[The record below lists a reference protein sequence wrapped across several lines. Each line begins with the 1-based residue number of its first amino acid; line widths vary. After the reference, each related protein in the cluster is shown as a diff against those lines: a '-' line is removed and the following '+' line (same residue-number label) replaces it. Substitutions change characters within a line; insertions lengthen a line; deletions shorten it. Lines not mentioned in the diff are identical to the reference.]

1 METEASVASSSRP
14 RSIILVLL
22 GVVAAALLVMRFTGS
37 TAPDPAASNQPRA
50 PQQQPQAG
58 EGPVDPSTLDVRL
71 ESLDG
76 ERPAPGE
83 SERNPFRFQPKA
95 PPPEPPRPRTESKP
109 RPEVEMPTGPAPPPP
124 PPPITVKFLGT
135 MDLPNGTVVAV
146 LTDCSVGHRTTHA
159 REGQTVLGQYRL
171 VKIGL
176 TSVVIEHLDGRG
188 RTTLAKDGQ
197 ECVWK

>member
-1 METEASVASSSRP
+1 METEASAASSPKRP
-14 RSIILVLL
+14 RPILLVLL
-22 GVVAAALLVMRFTGS
+22 GVAAAALLVMRFTGS
-37 TAPDPAASNQPRA
+37 TAPDPVASNQPRA
-50 PQQQPQAG
+50 PQQQTPAAAAR
-58 EGPVDPSTLDVRL
+58 VDPSTLDVRL
-71 ESLDG
+71 ESLVG

-83 SERNPFRFQPKA
+83 LERNPFRFQPKA
-95 PPPEPPRPRTESKP
+95 APAPSPRTASKPPP
-109 RPEVEMPTGPAPPPP
+109 VAEMPTGPPPPP
-124 PPPITVKFLGT
+124 APPPITVKFLGT

>member
-1 METEASVASSSRP
+1 METEGSAASSSKRP
-14 RSIILVLL
+14 IILVLL
-22 GVVAAALLVMRFTGS
+22 GVAAAALLVMRFTGS
-37 TAPDPAASNQPRA
+37 TAPDPVASNQARA
-50 PQQQPQAG
+50 PQQQTPAAG
-58 EGPVDPSTLDVRL
+58 ARVDPSTLDVHL
-71 ESLDG
+71 ESLVG

-95 PPPEPPRPRTESKP
+95 EPAPPPPRTASKP
-109 RPEVEMPTGPAPPPP
+109 PPVAEIPTGPPP

-159 REGQTVLGQYRL
+159 KEGQTVLGQYRL